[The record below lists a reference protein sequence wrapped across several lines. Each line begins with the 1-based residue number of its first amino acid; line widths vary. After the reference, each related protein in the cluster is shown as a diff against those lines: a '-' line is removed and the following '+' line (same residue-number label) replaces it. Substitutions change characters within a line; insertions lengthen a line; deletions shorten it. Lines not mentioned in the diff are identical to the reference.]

1 MVIAVVHCAATEW
14 PSSSGL
20 AVMLFACCC
29 GQMIAE
35 INAVVDELLAV
46 PGIGSHTQSSEKL
59 RDRANNVASQL
70 QVE

>member
-1 MVIAVVHCAATEW
+1 
-14 PSSSGL
+14 
-20 AVMLFACCC
+20 
-29 GQMIAE
+29 MIAE